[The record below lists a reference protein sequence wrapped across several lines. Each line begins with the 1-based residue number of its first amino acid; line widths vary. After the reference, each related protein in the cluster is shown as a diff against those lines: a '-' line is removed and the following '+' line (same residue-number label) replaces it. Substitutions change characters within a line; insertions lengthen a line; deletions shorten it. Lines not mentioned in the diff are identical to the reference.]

1 MVRKW
6 EGQLR
11 VVFWSDEIVL
21 EFAKGDGCTDNE
33 YYKNNKKYCILL
45 KGKCYHMILLIC
57 GI

>member
-45 KGKCYHMILLIC
+45 KGECYMWNLKK
-57 GI
+57 